1 MIYNQRV
8 EKEPIRP
15 VVYALG
21 LYFFL
26 GGMDSFE
33 IGIGSILRIIAL
45 IPLAASL
52 LDLGKLRIRFC
63 VTLVFQLFFW
73 ILTIISILYSID
85 ANKTLSSVKTISLNL
100 TIVFVFAMMYQ
111 YNQRELNFIQNALLA
126 GGWFTLALMCLF
138 PGEHDNGR
146 LTLQVGEGTQDFN
159 FITGYFLYTFSWH
172 SHKMLQEGKKL
183 HVIPVVFVL
192 VIVLLTGSRGGL
204 LSLIVV
210 FFVHMCINFTQ
221 SKHAVRNIILTVMF
235 ISVLLVSFDFIL
247 TLLPE
252 SVAERFSWDYIA
264 ENGTTGRSAIWTF
277 LLRHFS
283 EDSILRMLFGHGY
296 GTVTIVNTRNSL
308 VAHNLYLENL
318 IALGV
323 VGLVLQLIIQA
334 SVIRLLLKYRRYTL
348 LGAYMGMISMCLS
361 LSLVAYK
368 PIWNIMLVTVAIDFF
383 EKSKGR
389 LPASSTS
396 ETQEASQ

>member
-1 MIYNQRV
+1 MIYNLRV

-45 IPLAASL
+45 IPLAMAL
-52 LDLGKLRIRFC
+52 FDLRKLRIRFC
-63 VTLVFQLFFW
+63 ATLVFQLFFW
-73 ILTIISILYSID
+73 LLALVSLLYSVKID
-85 ANKTLSSVKTISLNL
+85 YTISSAKTISLNL
-100 TIVFVFAMMYQ
+100 TVVFVFGMMYQ

-126 GGWFTLALMCLF
+126 GGWLTLALMCLF

-172 SHKMLQEGKKL
+172 SHKMLLERKRL
-183 HVIPVVFVL
+183 HVIPVIFVL

-204 LSLIVV
+204 LSLVVV
-210 FFVHMCINFTQ
+210 FFVHICVNFAH
-221 SKHAVRNIILTVMF
+221 SKHTIRNIILTVVF

-264 ENGTTGRSAIWTF
+264 ENGTTGRSAIWAF

-296 GTVTIVNTRNSL
+296 GTVTIVNTHNSL

-318 IALGV
+318 IALGI
-323 VGLVLQLIIQA
+323 VGLLLQLIMQA
-334 SVIRLLLKYRRYTL
+334 SVIRLLLKYRLYTL
-348 LGAYMGMISMCLS
+348 LGAYMGMLCMCLT

-389 LPASSTS
+389 SPASSIRI
-396 ETQEASQ
+396 TQEASQ